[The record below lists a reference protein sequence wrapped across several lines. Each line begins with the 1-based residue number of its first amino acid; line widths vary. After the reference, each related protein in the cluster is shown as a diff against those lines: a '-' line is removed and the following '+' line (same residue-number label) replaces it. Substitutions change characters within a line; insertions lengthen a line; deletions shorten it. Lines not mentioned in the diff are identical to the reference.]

1 MSEFRAKRAHTIPGK
16 LSNSGPKTAH
26 LFGREKRRGVRVNSR
41 VPVTIEWDLGGILQR
56 GEAQTR
62 IVGPYGCLVVLPQG
76 LDVAQRV
83 QVTNLVSRQ
92 SNPAVVVWRGNER
105 SEGWELGIELINPEM
120 NFWGLD
126 L

>member
-1 MSEFRAKRAHTIPGK
+1 MSGFRAKRAQTIPGK
-16 LSNSGPKTAH
+16 LNNPGRSMTPLT
-26 LFGREKRRGVRVNSR
+26 GREKRRGVRVNSR
-41 VPVTIEWDLGGILQR
+41 VPVAIEWDLNGTLQR
-56 GEAQTR
+56 GEAHTR

-76 LDVAQRV
+76 LNLDQQV

-92 SNPAVVVWRGNER
+92 SNPAVIVWRGSER
-105 SEGWELGIELINPEM
+105 SEGWELGIELINPKM

>member
-1 MSEFRAKRAHTIPGK
+1 MSEFRAKRAQTIPGK
-16 LSNSGPKTAH
+16 LSKPGASTTPLT
-26 LFGREKRRGVRVNSR
+26 GREKRRGQRVNSR
-41 VPVTIEWDLGGILQR
+41 VPVAIEWDLGGTLQR
-56 GEAQTR
+56 GEAHTR

-76 LDVAQRV
+76 LNLDQQV

-92 SNPAVVVWRGNER
+92 SNPAVIVWRGSER
-105 SEGWELGIELINPEM
+105 SEGWELGIELINPKM